1 MPIIPF
7 SEEGKKSGKQTSL
20 RAWGLTGI
28 LWKYSTTLF
37 NKTLDLH
44 AKDSIPEYKMTLN
57 KKFVIDFDSTFTQVE
72 ALDILGEIS
81 LSGDPQK
88 EEKLQAIKDIT
99 DKGMDGRL
107 SFRES
112 LEQRMELLQANK
124 SQIAD
129 LVDALKNK
137 ISMSFQR
144 NKEFLQE
151 NADNIYIISNGFKDF
166 ITPIVKPYGIKEE
179 NIFANEFIY
188 DEQGNIVDFNRDNLL
203 SQNNGKPATIKNLN
217 LEGDIYVI
225 GDGYTD
231 YEIKASGVA
240 NKFYAFTENIARPK
254 VMSKADHVAPSLDEI
269 LYVNRMN
276 KKFSYPKS
284 RINVLLLENVH
295 PIGVELMRME
305 GYNVEVVP
313 SAMSEEELCEK
324 IRTVSVIGIRSKTQI
339 TKKVLDH
346 ANRLI
351 AIGAFC
357 IGTNQIDLETCQEK
371 GVVVFN
377 APFSNTRSVV
387 ELAIA
392 EIIIL
397 MRNVHDKSMKMHQG
411 IWDKSATGSFEI
423 RGKKLGIVGY
433 GNIGAQL
440 SVLAENMGLQ
450 VFYYD
455 VIEKLALGNATK
467 LDSLEELLSTCD
479 VISLHVDGRKENK
492 NIIGRKQIAMIKPG
506 AILINLSRGH
516 VVDIPAVKEAMEEGR
531 IAGAGFDVFPSE
543 PKNNSEPF
551 QSELIGMPNTML
563 TPHVGG
569 STLEAQENI
578 ARFVPSKIIE
588 YINTGNTYNSVNF
601 PNIQLPFLQDAHR
614 LIHIHLNEPGI
625 LAKIN
630 QVLADYSINIV
641 GQYLKT
647 NEKIGYVIT
656 DIDKAYSPDV
666 IEALKSIEGTIRFRM
681 LY

>member
-1 MPIIPF
+1 
-7 SEEGKKSGKQTSL
+7 
-20 RAWGLTGI
+20 
-28 LWKYSTTLF
+28 
-37 NKTLDLH
+37 
-44 AKDSIPEYKMTLN
+44 MTVN
-57 KKFVIDFDSTFTQVE
+57 KKFIIDFDSTFTKVE

-81 LSGDPQK
+81 LKKDPK
-88 EEKLQAIKDIT
+88 REEKIQAIKDIT
-99 DKGMDGRL
+99 DKGMEGKL

-112 LEQRMELLQANK
+112 LEQRMDILKANK
-124 SQIAD
+124 SQISE
-129 LVDALKNK
+129 LVTALKNK
-137 ISMSFQR
+137 VSMSFQR
-144 NKEFLQE
+144 NKEFFQE
-151 NADNIYIISNGFKDF
+151 NAENIFIISNGFKDF
-166 ITPIVKPYGIKEE
+166 ITPIVTPYGLKEE
-179 NIFANEFIY
+179 NIFANEFVY
-188 DEQGNIVDFNRDNLL
+188 DENDNIIDFNRDNLL
-203 SQNNGKPATIKNLN
+203 SQNNGKPATIKNLK

-240 NKFYAFTENIARPK
+240 NKFYAFTENISRPK
-254 VMSKADHVAPSLDEI
+254 VTSKADHIAPSLDEI
-269 LYVNRMN
+269 LYVNKMN

-295 PIGVELMRME
+295 PLGVELMREE

-324 IRTVSVIGIRSKTQI
+324 IKTVSVLGIRSKTQI
-339 TKKVLDH
+339 TKKVLEN

-357 IGTNQIDLETCQEK
+357 IGTNQIDLEACQEK

-392 EIIIL
+392 EIIFL
-397 MRNVHDKSMKMHQG
+397 MRNIHDKSHKMHQG

-423 RGKKLGIVGY
+423 RGKKLGIIGY
-433 GNIGAQL
+433 GNIGTQL
-440 SVLAENMGLQ
+440 SVLAENMGLK

-455 VIEKLALGNATK
+455 VIERLALGNATK
-467 LDSLEELLSTCD
+467 LDSLDELLSTCD
-479 VISLHVDGRKENK
+479 VVTLHVDGRKENE
-492 NIIGRKQIAMIKPG
+492 NIISKEKIALMKKG

-516 VVDIPAVKEAMEEGR
+516 VVDIPALKDAMASGHL
-531 IAGAGFDVFPSE
+531 AGTAVDVFPAE

-551 QSELIGMPNTML
+551 QSELIGLANTIL
-563 TPHVGG
+563 TPHIGG
-569 STLEAQENI
+569 STLEAQQNI
-578 ARFVPSKIIE
+578 ARFVPGKIIE

-614 LIHIHLNEPGI
+614 LIHIHLNEPGV

-630 QVLADYSINIV
+630 LILADYRINIV

-656 DIDKAYSPDV
+656 DIDKAYSSDV
-666 IEALKSIEGTIRFRM
+666 IEALKDIEETIRFRM